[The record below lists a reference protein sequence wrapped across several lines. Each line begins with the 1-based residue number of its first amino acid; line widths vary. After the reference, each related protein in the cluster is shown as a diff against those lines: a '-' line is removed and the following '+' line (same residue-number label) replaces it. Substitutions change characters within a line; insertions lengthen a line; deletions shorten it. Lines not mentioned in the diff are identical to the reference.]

1 MSRVRLSA
9 DGCLEPR
16 PCFAGLDALV
26 PRVMKLC
33 VTRTSAVSEP
43 RTTATATTHF
53 PRFLDGAAFRACGT
67 DNRCRGC
74 WCLYAGTDQNP
85 TKTTQKNKDCLVCAR
100 IYLHA
105 VRLELTFASLHALKP
120 AVTNVSVARTSAVFK
135 PSTARSATAVS
146 AGFLEC
152 AAFGARHRFSD
163 CCGDGWRVG

>member
-1 MSRVRLSA
+1 
-9 DGCLEPR
+9 
-16 PCFAGLDALV
+16 
-26 PRVMKLC
+26 MKLC

-120 AVTNVSVARTSAVFK
+120 AVTNVSVAGTPTVFE
-135 PSTARSATAVS
+135 PSTARRATADS
-146 AGFLEC
+146 AGFLERT
-152 AAFGARHRFSD
+152 ALWARHRIN
-163 CCGDGWRVG
+163 GRWRSGYELSFRHWTT